1 MSSQIRIFNTLLR
14 FANMNRTYMND
25 FIDQKA
31 DGHRKKFAQD
41 ADISYTALLNF
52 LNSDDSDKS
61 LSTSTLKR
69 IVNKYPDFD
78 IRMFINEGSDADP
91 GFDPQN
97 QKQVI
102 PAEYTNKAIYYVPIR
117 ARAGYLHSYDD
128 ELFLQSLQKVVL
140 PSFEGEPTNKRIF
153 QVEGDS
159 MYRTLVNDDLVIA
172 QKVERTDPIIEDYI
186 YVVVTRS
193 EGMLIK
199 RVSDR
204 VKERNVLVLRSDNYK
219 AGYSPIVVPVED
231 VVELWLAKGK
241 ITYDLGRDH
250 TLEDEIAEMKNEVA
264 ILRSEIHKL
273 L

>member
-1 MSSQIRIFNTLLR
+1 
-14 FANMNRTYMND
+14 MNRKYLED
-25 FIDQKA
+25 FIAEKT
-31 DGHRKKFAQD
+31 DGNRKVFS
-41 ADISYTALLNF
+41 DITDTSYSALTGF
-52 LNSDDSDKS
+52 LNSTEPEKS

-69 IVNKYPDFD
+69 IVNKFPDFD
-78 IRMFINEGSDADP
+78 IRQFINEGSDQDNPNTPIATNEP
-91 GFDPQN
+91 M
-97 QKQVI
+97 V
-102 PAEYTNKAIYYVPIR
+102 PAQYAHKAIYYVPVR
-117 ARAGYLHSYDD
+117 ARAGYLHSYGD

-140 PSFEGEPTNKRIF
+140 PYFEGEPHNKRIF

-172 QKVERTDPIIEDYI
+172 ERVERTDPIIEDYI

-231 VVELWLAKGK
+231 VAELWLAKGK

-250 TLEDEIAEMKNEVA
+250 TLEDEMSEIKNEVT
-264 ILRSEIHKL
+264 ILRSEINKL